1 LWFFLVCKKSALYG
15 RDGHILSPVEYQRPF
30 HSIGN
35 GESETMKST
44 REHILQTLLRH
55 PRSTIVELAE
65 AVGINPISVRHHLN
79 SLYGESLVSSEEERH
94 GVGRP
99 RMVYFLTENGM
110 EKFPT
115 RYLRLTTRILTQMK
129 GKFPQP
135 MVSEMF
141 REVANTMADEHASA
155 MKGLNVEQRLDMM
168 RDLLA
173 DEGFVVEWEKQGS
186 QYLIHE
192 ITCPYLQVG
201 QSHPEVCTVD
211 QTLISKMLAVP
222 ANKIQ
227 CILSGATHC
236 TYVVQNLQ

>member
-1 LWFFLVCKKSALYG
+1 MQMESAKSV
-15 RDGHILSPVEYQRPF
+15 D
-30 HSIGN
+30 
-35 GESETMKST
+35 MKST
-44 REHILQTLLRH
+44 RDHILQTLLRH
-55 PRSTIVELAE
+55 PRSTIKELAV
-65 AVGINPISVRHHLN
+65 AVGIDPISVRHHLTN
-79 SLYGESLVSSEEERH
+79 MQVDLLVAAEEERH

-99 RMVYFLTENGM
+99 RLVYYLTENGM

-115 RYLRLTTRILTQMK
+115 RYLRLTTRILNQMK
-129 GKFPQP
+129 GNMPQP

-141 REVANTMADEHASA
+141 REVANSMAAEHTAA
-155 MKGLNVEQRLDMM
+155 LKGLNVEQRLDAMK
-168 RDLLA
+168 DLLA

-211 QTLISKMLAVP
+211 QTLISKMLALP

-236 TYVVQNLQ
+236 TYVVQNV